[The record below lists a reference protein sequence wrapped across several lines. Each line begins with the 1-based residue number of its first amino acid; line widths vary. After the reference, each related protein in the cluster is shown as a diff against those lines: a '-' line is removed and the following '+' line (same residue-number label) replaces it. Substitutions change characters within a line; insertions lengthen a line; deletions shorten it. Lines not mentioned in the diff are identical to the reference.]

1 MLRKVIKYLY
11 VSRELASQ
19 DVVPVDDLT
28 FVEHFRG
35 ELADVGVH
43 SVLDVQDEV
52 WVLVVD

>member
-1 MLRKVIKYLY
+1 MLRKVIQDLN
-11 VSRELASQ
+11 VSGELASQ

-43 SVLDVQDEV
+43 PVLDVQDEV